1 MSDAMA
7 RITRRW
13 TVARL
18 EGLPDD
24 GNRYE
29 IINGELHVTTAS
41 HVWRQVVVEKVGTA
55 LEAWSS
61 QTGRG
66 LMIPGPG
73 VIFSPHRCGDT
84 GCGLGESVPP
94 PNLVVPELPT
104 SKSMMVYGW

>member
-1 MSDAMA
+1 MIDAMA

-41 HVWRQVVVEKVGTA
+41 HVWRQVVVGKVGTA

-73 VIFSPHRCGDT
+73 VIFSPIDA
-84 GCGLGESVPP
+84 VIPD
-94 PNLVVPELPT
+94 VVWVSRSLLLT
-104 SKSMMVYGW
+104 WSCQNFQHQSR